1 MRLRNEGTTNFI
13 LPPLPPSSLKKKR
26 QKFTVW
32 QGFLQIYPFYCIEN
46 DDGMLSPVIPYFVSG
61 LVLIVCSKS

>member
-1 MRLRNEGTTNFI
+1 MRLRNEETTNFI
-13 LPPLPPSSLKKKR
+13 LTPPPSSFKKKR

-46 DDGMLSPVIPYFVSG
+46 VDGMLSPVIPYFVSG